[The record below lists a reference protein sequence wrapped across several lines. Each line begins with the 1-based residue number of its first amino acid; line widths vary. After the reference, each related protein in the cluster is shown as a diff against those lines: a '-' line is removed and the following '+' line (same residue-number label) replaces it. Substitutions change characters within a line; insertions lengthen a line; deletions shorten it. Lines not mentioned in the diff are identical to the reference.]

1 MLAKA
6 KQTMATTNRGRII
19 GAALLLL
26 LQSTYSFAVTH
37 TQHNKASVS
46 SRINTNLHAT
56 DAPSN
61 GIELVS
67 LASLGDDHEAVGES
81 IAKSLADWLDDEW
94 M

>member
-1 MLAKA
+1 MV
-6 KQTMATTNRGRII
+6 TMNRGRII

-26 LQSTYSFAVTH
+26 LQSTYSFVVTH
-37 TQHNKASVS
+37 TQHNKAGVS
-46 SRINTNLHAT
+46 LRIDKLHAT

>member
-1 MLAKA
+1 MVKLAKA

-26 LQSTYSFAVTH
+26 SQSTYSFVVTH
-37 TQHNKASVS
+37 TQHNKAG
-46 SRINTNLHAT
+46 SRIDTNLHAT

>member
-1 MLAKA
+1 
-6 KQTMATTNRGRII
+6 MATTNRGRII

-26 LQSTYSFAVTH
+26 LQSTYSFVVTPQ
-37 TQHNKASVS
+37 TQHNKAG
-46 SRINTNLHAT
+46 SRIDTNLHAT

>member
-1 MLAKA
+1 
-6 KQTMATTNRGRII
+6 MATTNRGRII

-26 LQSTYSFAVTH
+26 SQSTYSFVVTH
-37 TQHNKASVS
+37 TQHNKAGVS
-46 SRINTNLHAT
+46 SISRINTNLHAT
-56 DAPSN
+56 EPSN

>member
-1 MLAKA
+1 MV
-6 KQTMATTNRGRII
+6 TMNRGRII

-26 LQSTYSFAVTH
+26 LQSTYSFGVTH
-37 TQHNKASVS
+37 TQHNKAGVS
-46 SRINTNLHAT
+46 SRIDTEVHAT